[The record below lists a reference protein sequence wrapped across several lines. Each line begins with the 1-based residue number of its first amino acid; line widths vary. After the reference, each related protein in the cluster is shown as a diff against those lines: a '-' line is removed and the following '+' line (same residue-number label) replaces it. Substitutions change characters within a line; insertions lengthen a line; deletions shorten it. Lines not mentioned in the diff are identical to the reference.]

1 MRAAK
6 FKDGGKVPGMTVLR
20 EPQNGPARVFSQLGS
35 ENNGGLQA
43 TKEEKPSLNGFQDVG
58 IGEHGL
64 KRDKVKPLSTL
75 DSNKA
80 FKRSCSPHVKHSSLK
95 VVLAATKGQNV
106 QEKAN
111 VTWMKENKEN
121 MEDVQSNNP
130 SLHRRVKQMR
140 SDYDNHSDGSN
151 DDSSKFSKRKRI
163 AIRDTD
169 SLCQNGADI
178 MKRQEESKLLLFSQ
192 STNDKSTSSA
202 TTNVHN
208 SHNPCHSMTWYKS
221 TQDFSSTTLTAS
233 ILTSLDDNQRSSDFV
248 LNDVSALPLFETSD
262 SLKYPEEVP
271 SKGND
276 NGLSILGAA
285 VFLSLGLDEIPCKSA
300 IKLKH
305 SQAQI
310 DSSKNDSKGHAPYIG
325 TDNCC
330 SSTDYSKSCGIVK
343 QSSPNI
349 GADLTLGLPTEIV
362 EELPGDRNNVKVNN
376 EDVSPMDEFPVIEKI
391 PHHKEVDIKHSVT
404 EIVLETVEMP
414 STKKLLLKQDETD
427 DILAVSQV
435 LESDNIVT
443 YLDKNEEIG
452 KKDLAQ
458 SQPESEASIC
468 CLNSDLLIPDD
479 CLDHKNAGKK
489 ELVNQMDTRKHYMH
503 FSDLSMPL
511 RGTLLLPRGQKRARR
526 FPIQVKRL
534 KHEPLKQKKEG
545 DKKEQV
551 SKFSRV
557 TAPSGLLAELNPG
570 IVSHVRNSKQVH
582 AILEAVVGSD
592 ALTAY
597 QDSKENFRQAP
608 KTRAEEKIPGTNYT
622 VTDVFENGDSEIMDM
637 HHAGSD
643 ALEAR
648 YEHQSSEAANRKLEE
663 RLISDSCASDH
674 LFDNVERPADAN
686 LNEEGFEHL
695 AAIEDSIP
703 PVECNR
709 DWFYSKQTAGERCNL
724 QGTFSCHC
732 HYCRPNDPSGMDLT
746 CSASLSVKAAT
757 VASQWLELHYQDIK
771 GRLAALKRSRKRV
784 RAMIKEEFGYTSL
797 DHISATRKVDK
808 LFVQASSGDQ
818 HANMLANAEH
828 DHMEKWRS
836 LFSHMDNCLNVEG
849 TKLEKSLQRIKEMQA
864 HCKWGL
870 EELQGITSDCPQQ
883 QQPEAFEDELRSKVA
898 SAKKIERRF
907 AVEAA
912 AASIYS
918 TANFVATTEDVSC
931 F

>member
-1 MRAAK
+1 MVMRTAK

-20 EPQNGPARVFSQLGS
+20 EPQNGPPRVFSQLGS
-35 ENNGGLQA
+35 ENNGGPQA
-43 TKEEKPSLNGFQDVG
+43 TNEEKQSLNGFQDVG
-58 IGEHGL
+58 IWEVGV
-64 KRDKVKPLSTL
+64 KRDKAKPLSTL

-95 VVLAATKGQNV
+95 VVLAATKGQTV

-121 MEDVQSNNP
+121 IEDTQSNDP
-130 SLHRRVKQMR
+130 SLHKKVKQMR
-140 SDYDNHSDGSN
+140 FGCDNHSDGSN
-151 DDSSKFSKRKRI
+151 DDYSKFPKRKRN
-163 AIRDTD
+163 AVRD
-169 SLCQNGADI
+169 SVCQNGADI
-178 MKRQEESKLLLFSQ
+178 MKCQEESTSSD
-192 STNDKSTSSA
+192 STNM
-202 TTNVHN
+202 HN
-208 SHNPCHSMTWYKS
+208 SHNQCHSITWYKS
-221 TQDFSSTTLTAS
+221 AQGFSSTTHTAS
-233 ILTSLDDNQRSSDFV
+233 ILTSLDDNQRSSELV
-248 LNDVSALPLFETSD
+248 LNEVSALPLFETSD
-262 SLKYPEEVP
+262 SLKYPKEVP
-271 SKGND
+271 PKGDD

-285 VFLSLGLDEIPCKSA
+285 VFLSLGLDEIPCKSP

-305 SQAQI
+305 SHVQI
-310 DSSKNDSKGHAPYIG
+310 DSSKNDSKGHAPCIG

-330 SSTDYSKSCGIVK
+330 SSTDYSTSCGIVK
-343 QSSPNI
+343 QSLPNI
-349 GADLTLGLPTEIV
+349 GADLTLALPTDIV
-362 EELPGDRNNVKVNN
+362 EDLPGGRNNAKVNN
-376 EDVSPMDEFPVIEKI
+376 EDVSPVDEFPVFEKI
-391 PHHKEVDIKHSVT
+391 PHHKEDDIKHSVAET
-404 EIVLETVEMP
+404 VLETVEMP
-414 STKKLLLKQDETD
+414 SMEDLLKQDETD
-427 DILAVSQV
+427 DILAISQV
-435 LESDNIVT
+435 FEPDNIVT

-452 KKDLAQ
+452 MQDLDQ
-458 SQPESEASIC
+458 SQHESEASIC

-479 CLDHKNAGKK
+479 GLDHKNAGKK
-489 ELVNQMDTRKHYMH
+489 DVVNQIGTTKHYMH

-526 FPIQVKRL
+526 FPIQVKKL

-570 IVSHVRNSKQVH
+570 IISHVRNSKQVH

-608 KTRAEEKIPGTNYT
+608 KTRAEEKIPGTNYK
-622 VTDVFENGDSEIMDM
+622 VVDVFENGDSEIMDM
-637 HHAGSD
+637 QHAGSD
-643 ALEAR
+643 AFEAR
-648 YEHQSSEAANRKLEE
+648 DEHQISEAANRKLEE
-663 RLISDSCASDH
+663 RLISNSCASDR
-674 LFDNVERPADAN
+674 LFDTVERPADAN

-695 AAIEDSIP
+695 AAREDSIP
-703 PVECNR
+703 PVECSR
-709 DWFYSKQTAGERCNL
+709 EWFYSKQTAGERCNL

-732 HYCRPNDPSGMDLT
+732 HYCRPSDSSSMDLT

-757 VASQWLELHYQDIK
+757 VASQWLELNYQDIK

-784 RAMIKEEFGYTSL
+784 RAMIKEEFGYTSR
-797 DHISATRKVDK
+797 DHISATRKIDK
-808 LFVQASSGDQ
+808 LFVQASTGDQ
-818 HANMLANAEH
+818 HAHMLANAEH
-828 DHMEKWRS
+828 DHMLKWRT
-836 LFSHMDNCLNVEG
+836 LFSHMDSCLNIEG

-883 QQPEAFEDELRSKVA
+883 QQPEAVEDELRSRVA
-898 SAKKIERRF
+898 SAKITERRF